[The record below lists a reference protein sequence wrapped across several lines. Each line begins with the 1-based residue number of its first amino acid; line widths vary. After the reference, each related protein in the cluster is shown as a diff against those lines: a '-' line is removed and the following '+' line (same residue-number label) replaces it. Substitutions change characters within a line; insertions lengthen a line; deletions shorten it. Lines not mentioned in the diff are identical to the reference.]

1 MIESTKTATAVLILR
16 SKLLTSNDG
25 TEMTDVVQTLKIS
38 SYQTNFQITCL
49 YDWVKSKTGSNSVFL
64 QGKIRVSSAAR
75 DEGN

>member
-1 MIESTKTATAVLILR
+1 MSSKNEREREREKRKNLSEQRSHMIDSTKTATAVLILR

-49 YDWVKSKTGSNSVFL
+49 YD
-64 QGKIRVSSAAR
+64 
-75 DEGN
+75 